1 MQMFPCSNKPWFKW
15 WARHQALLK
24 PHNDPFIW
32 IRAVV
37 AGNLRTRTEE
47 HCAYQCKKKKKN
59 RSQKRFRTK
68 PQIWN
73 QDTSVININKKFKY
87 TTSWFSCKSWVLNAL
102 NHSADFFS
110 CCLFFFR
117 DKSWW
122 KPIQS
127 HVLSTHIPKAVLL
140 PHTHTAPFNMHKR
153 LTTTN
158 ALTQLSTPWVAGR
171 HWDIPWDRG
180 ERGAEPVDGGGYIQS
195 LESRQLTGE

>member
-1 MQMFPCSNKPWFKW
+1 MLLQGNWGPGLKNTVHTNKKN
-15 WARHQALLK
+15 K
-24 PHNDPFIW
+24 I
-32 IRAVV
+32 
-37 AGNLRTRTEE
+37 T
-47 HCAYQCKKKKKN
+47 KKKERKKTDHRTGLEPN
-59 RSQKRFRTK
+59 HRFKIRILQWSISTK
-68 PQIWN
+68 
-73 QDTSVININKKFKY
+73 SSNIPPLDFYVSLRLKCFEP
-87 TTSWFSCKSWVLNAL
+87 FCR
-102 NHSADFFS
+102 FFS

-140 PHTHTAPFNMHKR
+140 PHTHTHSHTHTAPFNMHKR

-171 HWDIPWDRG
+171 HWDFPWDRG